1 MAWNAYGALFDPDE
15 GIDSINNKINS
26 IISKNRPKNPYREF
40 LKLKEIQGID
50 IKDNGELSVESWL
63 SIYPTED
70 DLIMLTQINFEV
82 FLDYDG
88 CREYREKIKNFVKE
102 LEKPLMIGI
111 DHCLTGGVIENLVN
125 KFEEFTLIVFDS
137 HFDAIPSPI
146 RNNLIGYML
155 ENQSENKK
163 FGFSAKDYVFNPI
176 GRKDSYNSGSFI
188 YHIIKEGIID
198 AKNVIIFGAADYPSE
213 SLEKIGDTRVK
224 EYVRFYKSMEEEGVK
239 VIHRGI
245 IDAIGPEEAMLRILQ
260 YIRNNVYISI
270 DLDIGARFALIGAR
284 FINVEGLKEAD
295 IYKSLL
301 ILYEKG
307 VNIIGLDIME
317 IDPWKAGEIYDNIK
331 DRSYNICGNIVR
343 ILTKGEIYLDE
354 KYKEFLKNFEK
365 ITIKEIKDKDILSE
379 LLKMGFITMTGKYF
393 KIAYNGK
400 IV

>member
-26 IISKNRPKNPYREF
+26 IINENRPKNPYREF

-270 DLDIGARFALIGAR
+270 DLDIGARSALIGAR

-365 ITIKEIKDKDILSE
+365 ITIKEIKDKDILNE

>member
-1 MAWNAYGALFDPDE
+1 
-15 GIDSINNKINS
+15 
-26 IISKNRPKNPYREF
+26 
-40 LKLKEIQGID
+40 
-50 IKDNGELSVESWL
+50 
-63 SIYPTED
+63 IYPTED

-245 IDAIGPEEAMLRILQ
+245 IDAIGPEEAILRILQ

-270 DLDIGARFALIGAR
+270 DLDIGARSALIGAR

-301 ILYEKG
+301 ILYKKG